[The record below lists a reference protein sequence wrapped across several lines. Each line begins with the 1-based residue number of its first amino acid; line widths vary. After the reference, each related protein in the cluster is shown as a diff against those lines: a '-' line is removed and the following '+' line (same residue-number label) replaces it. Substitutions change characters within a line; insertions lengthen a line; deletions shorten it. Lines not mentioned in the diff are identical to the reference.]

1 MIFSALFMGFSFI
14 IYTSANSMTGIDPF
28 MLFALLPKTWYTCVG
43 GMDMFEITLITVGK
57 LKEKFYLSAAAE
69 YEKRIKG
76 YCQFKLLELPET
88 RLPDNPSPAEIS
100 AGLEKEADLI
110 LTKIPKGAW
119 FCTLTPEG
127 KLLSS
132 EALADKLQEVK
143 LSGKSSACFLIGSSF
158 GMAQR
163 IKDKADFKLSMSP
176 MTFPHH
182 LARVMVLEQLYRAEA
197 IQSGSKYHK

>member
-1 MIFSALFMGFSFI
+1 
-14 IYTSANSMTGIDPF
+14 
-28 MLFALLPKTWYTCVG
+28 
-43 GMDMFEITLITVGK
+43 MFDITLIAMGK

-69 YEKRIKG
+69 YEKRMKG
-76 YCQFKLLELPET
+76 YCQFKILELPEV
-88 RLPDNPSPAEIS
+88 RLPEDPSPAEIS

-119 FCTLTPEG
+119 FCVLTQEG
-127 KLLSS
+127 KMLSS
-132 EALADKLQEVK
+132 EALADKLKDVK

-197 IQSGSKYHK
+197 IQAGSKYHK